1 MPMQITKNAAVAID
15 YTLTDDDGQVLDSSE
30 GREPLS
36 YLHGAGGV
44 IPGLERELDGKQ
56 VGDQLQ
62 VAVAPEDGYGERNEA
77 LQQDIQRDQFD
88 GIDDIDLGMQ
98 FRVDSDAGPVAV
110 TVVEIAEDVVT
121 IDGNHP
127 LAGVNLNFAVTV
139 REVREATEEELAHGH
154 THGPGGHSH

>member
-1 MPMQITKNAAVAID
+1 MQIAENAVVTID

-30 GREPLS
+30 GREPLL
-36 YLHGAGGV
+36 YLHGTGGI
-44 IPGLERELDGKQ
+44 IPGLEQELDGKQ

-77 LQQDIQRDQFD
+77 LRQDVERDQFA
-88 GIDDIDLGMQ
+88 GIDDLDLGMQ
-98 FRVDSDAGPVAV
+98 FRVDSDAGPMVV
-110 TVVEIAEDVVT
+110 TVVEIAEGVVT

-139 REVREATEEELAHGH
+139 REVRAATEEELAHGH
-154 THGPGGHSH
+154 THGPCGHSH

>member
-1 MPMQITKNAAVAID
+1 MRIAKDTVVAFD

-36 YLHGAGGV
+36 YLHGAGGI

-62 VAVAPEDGYGERNEA
+62 VAVAPEDGYGRRNEA
-77 LQQDIQRDQFD
+77 LQQEVPRDQFD
-88 GIDDIDLGMQ
+88 GIEDLAPGMQ
-98 FRVDSDAGPVAV
+98 FRVDSSVGPMVI
-110 TVVEIAEDVVT
+110 TVVEIAEDAVT
-121 IDGNHP
+121 VDGNHP
-127 LAGVNLNFAVTV
+127 LAGVNLNFAVSV

-154 THGPGGHSH
+154 AHGSGGDSH